1 MIDYL
6 ALQLNQTP
14 AYLLAEKGLFLPLSR
29 TLVLADLHL
38 GKAAHFRKS
47 GIMIPAQA
55 GTHQDYQNLHRLILK
70 YNPLR
75 IIFLGD
81 LFHSVENASW
91 QYFIAF
97 AQQYPQLQL
106 SLIRGNHD
114 ILPRIRYNEANLLIY
129 EDQLAEGDLIFSHA
143 PLNEVPSGTLN
154 MAGHIHPAATLKGA
168 AKQSL
173 QLPCFHFE
181 PPYLLLPAFGSLTG
195 TYILPKGRG
204 KQFVVTG
211 KMVKEI

>member
-1 MIDYL
+1 MTDYL
-6 ALQLNQTP
+6 AIQLNHTP
-14 AYLLAEKGLFLPLSR
+14 VYLLAEKGVFLPQSH
-29 TLVLADLHL
+29 TLILADLHL

-55 GTHQDYQNLHRLILK
+55 GTYRDYQTLHRLILK

-81 LFHSVENASW
+81 LFHSVENATW
-91 QYFIAF
+91 RYFIAF
-97 AQQYPQLQL
+97 AQQYSQLKL
-106 SLIRGNHD
+106 WLVRGNHD
-114 ILPRIRYNEANLLIY
+114 ILSPARYTEANLLIC
-129 EDQLAEGDLIFSHA
+129 EDQLVEGNLIFSHA
-143 PLNEVPSGTLN
+143 PLNHVPPEMLN
-154 MAGHIHPAATLKGA
+154 MAGHIHPATTLKGM

-181 PPYLLLPAFGSLTG
+181 WPYLLLPAFGSLTG
-195 TYILPKGRG
+195 TYVLPKGRG

-211 KMVKEI
+211 KTVKEI